1 MPIDGAEKN
10 ERICAEDGTVVT
22 GIPEI
27 KCGELTV
34 FRDRQEVCIRI
45 ELTDDI
51 DLVTI
56 DRIRI
61 SRKDG

>member
-10 ERICAEDGTVVT
+10 VRFCTEDGTEVT

-27 KCGELTV
+27 KCGELTLS
-34 FRDRQEVCIRI
+34 RDRQEVCIRI
-45 ELTDDI
+45 EITDDI

-56 DRIRI
+56 DRISI

>member
-10 ERICAEDGTVVT
+10 VRFCTEDGTEVT

-27 KCGELTV
+27 KCGELISI
-34 FRDRQEVCIRI
+34 RDRQEVCIRI
-45 ELTDDI
+45 EITDGI
-51 DLVTI
+51 DLVTV
-56 DRIRI
+56 DGIRI

>member
-1 MPIDGAEKN
+1 MPIDGTEKN
-10 ERICAEDGTVVT
+10 VRFCTEDGTEVT

-27 KCGELTV
+27 KCGELISI
-34 FRDRQEVCIRI
+34 RDRSEVCIRVEI
-45 ELTDDI
+45 TGDI

-56 DRIRI
+56 DRISI

>member
-10 ERICAEDGTVVT
+10 VKFCTEDGTEVT

-27 KCGELTV
+27 KCSI
-34 FRDRQEVCIRI
+34 RDRQEVCIRI
-45 ELTDDI
+45 EITDDI

-56 DRIRI
+56 DRISI

>member
-10 ERICAEDGTVVT
+10 ARFCTEDGTVVT

-27 KCGELTV
+27 KCGELIPI
-34 FRDRQEVCIRI
+34 RDRQEVCIRI
-45 ELTDDI
+45 EITDDI

-56 DRIRI
+56 DKISI
-61 SRKDG
+61 SRKE

>member
-1 MPIDGAEKN
+1 MPIDGTEKN
-10 ERICAEDGTVVT
+10 VRFCTEDGTEVT

-27 KCGELTV
+27 KCGELISIQ
-34 FRDRQEVCIRI
+34 DRQEVCIRI

-61 SRKDG
+61 SRRDG

>member
-10 ERICAEDGTVVT
+10 VRFCTEDGTEVT

-27 KCGELTV
+27 KCGELISI
-34 FRDRQEVCIRI
+34 RGRQEVCIRI
-45 ELTDDI
+45 EITDDI

-56 DRIRI
+56 DGIRI
-61 SRKDG
+61 SRKE

>member
-10 ERICAEDGTVVT
+10 VRFCTEDGTEVT

-27 KCGELTV
+27 KCGEPISI
-34 FRDRQEVCIRI
+34 RDRQEVCIRI
-45 ELTDDI
+45 EVTDGI
-51 DLVTI
+51 DFVTI
-56 DRIRI
+56 DGIRI

>member
-10 ERICAEDGTVVT
+10 VRFCTEDGTEVT

-27 KCGELTV
+27 KCGELTL
-34 FRDRQEVCIRI
+34 FRDRQEVFIMI
-45 ELTDDI
+45 EITDDI

-56 DRIRI
+56 DKISI

>member
-10 ERICAEDGTVVT
+10 VKFCTEDGTEIT

-34 FRDRQEVCIRI
+34 LRDRQEVCIRI
-45 ELTDDI
+45 EITDDI

-56 DRIRI
+56 VRIRI
-61 SRKDG
+61 YRKDG

>member
-10 ERICAEDGTVVT
+10 VRFCTEDGTEVT

-27 KCGELTV
+27 KCGELISI
-34 FRDRQEVCIRI
+34 RDRQEVCIRI
-45 ELTDDI
+45 EITDGI

-56 DRIRI
+56 DGIHI

>member
-10 ERICAEDGTVVT
+10 VRFCTEDGTEVT

-27 KCGELTV
+27 KCGELISI
-34 FRDRQEVCIRI
+34 RERPEVCIRVEI
-45 ELTDDI
+45 TGDI

-56 DRIRI
+56 DRISI
-61 SRKDG
+61 SRKE

>member
-10 ERICAEDGTVVT
+10 VRFCTEDGTEVT

-45 ELTDDI
+45 EITDDI
-51 DLVTI
+51 DFVTI
-56 DRIRI
+56 DGISI

>member
-1 MPIDGAEKN
+1 MPIDGTEKN
-10 ERICAEDGTVVT
+10 VRFCAEDGTVVT

-27 KCGELTV
+27 KCGELISI
-34 FRDRQEVCIRI
+34 RDRQEVCIRI
-45 ELTDDI
+45 EITDDI

-56 DRIRI
+56 DRISI